1 LTPEINASNLVVM
14 LLLLLYSALFGT
26 AAAHTSSGR
35 TRHGFIHYSFKM
47 YDPPC
52 AYGCRDTLG
61 GYFLECEEYGS
72 GGHSHHGSMDMPP
85 PTPQCYATNDF
96 FLQSMAWCIST
107 HCKDVPVAKLE
118 EYWAI
123 DLVGR
128 KANQAAPKW
137 SYQESLFKVTEPPT
151 EIADPEEI
159 LNTTTL
165 VDEESYQSNYN
176 GDSVY
181 DIVEYASHRYGFV

>member
-1 LTPEINASNLVVM
+1 
-14 LLLLLYSALFGT
+14 
-26 AAAHTSSGR
+26 
-35 TRHGFIHYSFKM
+35 
-47 YDPPC
+47 
-52 AYGCRDTLG
+52 
-61 GYFLECEEYGS
+61 
-72 GGHSHHGSMDMPP
+72 
-85 PTPQCYATNDF
+85 
-96 FLQSMAWCIST
+96 MAWCIST

-128 KANQAAPKW
+128 KANQATPKW
-137 SYQESLFKVTEPPT
+137 SYQQSLFKVTEPPT